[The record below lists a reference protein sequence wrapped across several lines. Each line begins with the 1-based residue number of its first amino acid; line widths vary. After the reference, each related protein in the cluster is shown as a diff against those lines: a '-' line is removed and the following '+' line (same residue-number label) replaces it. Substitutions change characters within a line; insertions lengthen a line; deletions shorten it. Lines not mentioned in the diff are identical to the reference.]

1 MGTYALGRMG
11 FAQLPAYPHLSRR
24 APGTLIFRV
33 RKIKVFCA
41 PRTPPREA
49 ARGAGAL
56 PLPCMVICWGL
67 AHILSQKREDKKV
80 QLDLEE
86 RCVRIGQYMV
96 DTGATVRETA
106 KSFGISKS
114 SVHKDVHQRLP
125 QVSQTLASQVRQVLA
140 YHKSVRH
147 LRGGEATR
155 RKYSR
160 LERRI

>member
-1 MGTYALGRMG
+1 M
-11 FAQLPAYPHLSRR
+11 
-24 APGTLIFRV
+24 
-33 RKIKVFCA
+33 
-41 PRTPPREA
+41 
-49 ARGAGAL
+49 
-56 PLPCMVICWGL
+56 
-67 AHILSQKREDKKV
+67 

-125 QVSQTLASQVRQVLA
+125 QVSQTLASQVRQVLT